1 MNPGYLSAICLLL
14 IVVLGWM
21 GALDGLLARLQIR
34 MRTFLALLF
43 AVYLTSGWHIPLG
56 SITSVSVGAFVL
68 PAMYFF
74 FLWGRQERDI
84 RSYNFAAALLT
95 GVTLFLLRYVLKLDP
110 VLHIVDEIYLI
121 AGATAILPLVMSRH
135 AEQVVTIA
143 GLGLCFMEVMSWM
156 FLNPPGFPTVI
167 GEFSFRDSLV
177 FSLLLALLLHMVV
190 FRCVD
195 ASTTLVRKVL
205 VKRSR

>member
-34 MRTFLALLF
+34 MRTFLAFLF

-68 PAMYFF
+68 PVMYFF

-135 AEQVVTIA
+135 AEQVITIA

>member
-135 AEQVVTIA
+135 AEQVITIA

>member
-1 MNPGYLSAICLLL
+1 MNPGYLSAICLLF

-21 GALDGLLARLQIR
+21 GALDGLLVRLQLR

-43 AVYLTSGWHIPLG
+43 AIYVTSGWYIPLG
-56 SITSVSVGAFVL
+56 SIISVSIGALVL
-68 PAMYFF
+68 PAVYFF

-110 VLHIVDEIYLI
+110 VLHVVAETYLI
-121 AGATAILPLVMSRH
+121 AGATAVLPLVMGRH
-135 AEQVVTIA
+135 AEQVITIA
-143 GLGLCFMEVMSWM
+143 GLGLCFMEVMSGI
-156 FLNPPGFPTVI
+156 FLNPPGIPAVI

-177 FSLLLALLLHMVV
+177 FSLFMALLLHMVV

-195 ASTTLVRKVL
+195 VSTTLVRKVL

>member
-95 GVTLFLLRYVLKLDP
+95 GATLFLLRYVLKLDP

-121 AGATAILPLVMSRH
+121 AGATAVLPLVMSRH
-135 AEQVVTIA
+135 AEQVITIA